1 MTHELSCDLVLP
13 KAFKAGAI
21 LSFHARDSQ
30 EVAEQVRASSLRK
43 GLTWNG
49 QPAQLRMT
57 LQSGLAQVR
66 LAIDGLVAKGEAA
79 RLEVMARR
87 MLGLT
92 QAVEAFESRHRH
104 HPELGVLIKRQRGLR
119 VPVTASVFEALTWA
133 ITGQQISVPAAVA
146 LRRKLIMA
154 TGVRHSQG
162 LLCYPDAD
170 QVARLPIATLR
181 QAGFSTSKAETL
193 LSLSE
198 AVASGALPL
207 TAWTQADPLP
217 VDDIRAKLMAL
228 RGIGPWTVN
237 YTLLRGFAW
246 LDGSLHGDVAVRRG
260 LQTLLNEADKPV
272 ERQTEAWL
280 AAFSPWRALVAAHL
294 WAMQSAASY

>member
-13 KAFKAGAI
+13 KAFKASAI

-30 EVAEQVRASSLRK
+30 EVAEQVCATALRK

-49 QPAQLRMT
+49 QPAQLHIT
-57 LQSGLAQVR
+57 LQPGRAQVR
-66 LAIDGLVAKGEAA
+66 LAIDGAVAKGDAT

-92 QAVEAFESRHRH
+92 QPVEAFESRHLR
-104 HPELGVLIKRQRGLR
+104 HPELGALIKRQRGLR
-119 VPVTASVFEALTWA
+119 VPVTASAFEALTWA
-133 ITGQQISVPAAVA
+133 VTGQQISVPAAVS

-154 TGVRHSQG
+154 TGVRHSQS

-170 QVARLPIATLR
+170 QVARLPMATLR
-181 QAGFSTSKAETL
+181 KAGFSTSKAETL
-193 LSLSE
+193 LNLSE
-198 AVASGALPL
+198 AAASGALPL
-207 TAWTQADPLP
+207 AAWAQSDPLP

-260 LQTLLNEADKPV
+260 LQTLLNEADKPG
-272 ERQTEAWL
+272 ERRTEAWL